1 MKCGLERIWKE
12 FFCVLIKVL
21 PHRFSRG
28 TEENMNASVSKT
40 GVPLRLKSCI
50 FYPSLEL
57 FYYNVLFGTTGK
69 VIITTGLFLNTCLGH
84 HQYPRQ
90 N

>member
-1 MKCGLERIWKE
+1 MSGELWFGENLEGSVCG
-12 FFCVLIKVL
+12 LIKVL
-21 PHRFSRG
+21 PHHFSRG
-28 TEENMNASVSKT
+28 TEENMNASVSKA

-50 FYPSLEL
+50 FYQSLEL
-57 FYYNVLFGTTGK
+57 GTTDN
-69 VIITTGLFLNTCLGH
+69 VIITTGLILNTCLGH